1 MPDVFTD
8 LGTETEALATLAERH
23 GYGNAPDV
31 TAHFAR
37 LTSTARLLRLSVE
50 NPEVFGVTAQLT
62 FDSLD
67 EAILGWL
74 IEQRKA
80 NALLASAP
88 PDARLPWR
96 EGPLR
101 PSVLAAAALSELFG
115 GGQDIADTFGVR
127 IRRDDGIGHV
137 AYFGVRNRDRAY
149 QRHGRTPPAEPFR
162 FELLAPSGARFDF
175 GPADAAGRVTGSAED
190 FCLLVTGRRFAE
202 QLSLTFTGKH
212 TAEWLELLEY

>member
-8 LGTETEALATLAERH
+8 LEAETEALAALAERH
-23 GYGNAPDV
+23 GYGTAPDV
-31 TAHFAR
+31 TTHFAR

-50 NPEVFGVTAQLT
+50 SPDSFGVTAQVS
-62 FDSLD
+62 FDGLD

-74 IEQRKA
+74 VEQRKA
-80 NALLASAP
+80 NALLASAA
-88 PDARLPWR
+88 PDAQLPWR

-101 PSVLAAAALSELFG
+101 PSVLAAAALSELFA

-127 IRRDDGIGHV
+127 IRRDDAIGHV
-137 AYFGVRNRDRAY
+137 AYFGVRNRDQAY
-149 QRHGRTPPAEPFR
+149 RRHGLTPPAEPFR

-202 QLSLTFTGKH
+202 ALSLTFTGRR
-212 TAEWLELLEY
+212 TAEWLDLLES